1 MPENQQTALDLEQ
14 FEIMLVTNRSSLNFV
29 NTVDSHERAIP
40 KEYLKSYKDLLAWS
54 RLVGICSPEELS
66 ALKAHAEQ
74 QAQEADWVLQEAYR
88 LRYDLYRMYL
98 ACIEHTTIPEAA
110 LQSLNELLARAPLR
124 RQLRSNGYALVWDL
138 PSNELSLELPLW
150 QIAWDAAALLTSSE
164 LARLRRCSGE
174 GCSWMFLDTSRAQNR
189 RWCMMGWC
197 GNRAKARRHYQRQR
211 NNEIE

>member
-1 MPENQQTALDLEQ
+1 MSENKQTVLDVEHLE
-14 FEIMLVTNRSSLNFV
+14 IKLVTHRSSLNFV
-29 NTVDSHERAIP
+29 NTVDSHERATP
-40 KEYLKSYKDLLAWS
+40 REYLMNYNELLAWAG
-54 RLVGICSPEELS
+54 LVGICSAEELIS
-66 ALKAHAEQ
+66 LKAYAEKDP
-74 QAQEADWVLQEAYR
+74 QEADRVLQEAYR